1 MCAGCTVMETSYR
14 HFPSRQRQHLLPS
27 RLWMSIYWK
36 ENSGALLLTPA
47 EEKSSTTSNR
57 GLTPI
62 LEFYFQFDVTPIFRI
77 F

>member
-1 MCAGCTVMETSYR
+1 MCAICTMMETGYR
-14 HFPSRQRQHLLPS
+14 HFRSRQRQHLLPS
-27 RLWMSIYWK
+27 RLWMSIYRK
-36 ENSGALLLTPA
+36 ETSGALLLTPA

-57 GLTPI
+57 ELTAQ